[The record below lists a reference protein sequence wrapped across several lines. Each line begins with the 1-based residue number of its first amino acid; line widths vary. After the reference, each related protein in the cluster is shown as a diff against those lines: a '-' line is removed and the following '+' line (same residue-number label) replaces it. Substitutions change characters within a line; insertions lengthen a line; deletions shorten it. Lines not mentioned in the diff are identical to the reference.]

1 LGVFTISFNEYNISL
16 DRREQGSNLDFIS
29 HAHTDHITA
38 AKKSQKVLSSVETA
52 ELIESAYGISVNR
65 FEPNEKGIKLLDS
78 GHMFGSKQLYI
89 EDYEN
94 GKSIIY
100 TGDFQMQES
109 DISKPIEIK
118 QADIAIIDSTYSNPK
133 VRFPNR
139 QEIIENI
146 ILWVTNKISNG
157 IILFSAYRMGKA
169 QELIKIMNKA
179 GIKPV
184 VTKKISEVNKVYEKN
199 GISLAYSSAYNSDL
213 ESDGINDH
221 NFVGITEDRNVRMLA
236 EKLGGVY
243 KRRVYTAVA
252 TGFAEIFRF
261 NTDVQFPLSDHAD
274 FYQILEYISKVQP
287 KKIYTYGK
295 SKEFLAKSLAE
306 SGYDALP
313 SIY

>member
-1 LGVFTISFNEYNISL
+1 MISFNEYNISL
-16 DRREQGSNLDFIS
+16 DRREQGSNVDFIS

-38 AKKSQKVLSSVETA
+38 AKKSQKVLSSIETA
-52 ELIESAYGISVNR
+52 ELIESVYNISVNR
-65 FEPNEKGIKLLDS
+65 FEPDEKGIQLLDS

-94 GKSIIY
+94 GRSIIY

-109 DISKPIEIK
+109 NISKPIEIK

-133 VRFPNR
+133 VRFPDR

-146 ILWVTNKISNG
+146 ILWVTNKINNG

-184 VTKKISEVNKVYEKN
+184 VTKKISDVNKVYERN
-199 GISLAYSSAYNSDL
+199 GVSLAYSSVCNPDF
-213 ESDGINDH
+213 ESGEISDH
-221 NFVGITEDRNVRMLA
+221 NFVGITEERNVRILA
-236 EKLGGVY
+236 EKLEKAY
-243 KRRVYTAVA
+243 KRKIYTAVA

-274 FYQILEYISKVQP
+274 FYQILEYISEVQP

-295 SKEFLAKSLAE
+295 SKEFLTKSLAE
-306 SGYDALP
+306 SGYDASP